1 MFRYQKLKSYFG
13 QIPEDYKNLGI
24 KELKELGAQDIEPAY
39 GGINFSAGRDAL
51 YKIVYCSR
59 LFSRFLAPLHRFDCH
74 HDNILYNKA
83 KEMDWDRI
91 LSPDKTFAI
100 YANVGN
106 SKIRHSQYASRR
118 LKDAIADYFMDK
130 YGKRP
135 SVDTEN
141 PDVWLN
147 LFINKNKAV
156 INLDLSGGAAH
167 IRGYRVST
175 IEAPMKET
183 LAAAIIKYTEWD
195 GEGPLFDPMCGS
207 GTLLI
212 EAMMSYC
219 RIPALYKREKFGFQN
234 LPDYSEHSWA
244 EAKRK
249 CDEQMR
255 PLPPGLISGGDL
267 DIDAALDNTEQL
279 PFGDRIELVKS
290 DFRNLED
297 LNNHTIVSNP
307 PYGVRLDTGSEDPGL
322 FMKDIGDFL
331 KQKCT
336 GSDAWIYVGSTA
348 LMKRIGLRTS
358 KRIILN
364 NGGLDGRLVH
374 LELYKGTKDP

>member
-13 QIPEDYKNLGI
+13 QIPEDYKDLGV
-24 KELKELGAQDIEPAY
+24 KELKRLGAENIEAGY
-39 GGINFSAGRDAL
+39 GGVNFSAGRNKL
-51 YKIVYCSR
+51 YEIVYCSR
-59 LFSRFLAPLHRFDCH
+59 VFSRFLAPLHRFDCH
-74 HDNILYNKA
+74 HDNILYDKA
-83 KEMDWDRI
+83 KDMDWDK
-91 LSPDKTFAI
+91 LLNPDKTFAI

-106 SKIRHSQYASRR
+106 SKISHSQFAARR

-130 YGKRP
+130 YDRRP

-141 PDVWLN
+141 PDVLLN

-167 IRGYRVST
+167 KRGYRVSQV
-175 IEAPMKET
+175 EAPMKET
-183 LAAAIIKYTEWD
+183 LAAAIIESTGWE
-195 GEGPLFDPMCGS
+195 GETPLFDPMCGS

-212 EAMMSYC
+212 EAMMKYC
-219 RIPALYKREKFGFQN
+219 KIPALYKREKFGFQC
-234 LPDYSEHSWA
+234 LPDYSEHHWVDV
-244 EAKRK
+244 KRK
-249 CDEQMR
+249 LDDEMR
-255 PLPPGLISGGDL
+255 PLPAGLIGGGDL
-267 DIDAALDNTEQL
+267 DINAALDNTEQL

-290 DFRNLED
+290 DFRDLES
-297 LNNHTIVSNP
+297 LEKQTIVSNP
-307 PYGVRLDTGSEDPGL
+307 PYGVRLDTGDDPGL

-336 GSDAWIYVGSTA
+336 GSDAWIYIGSTA

-364 NGGLDGRLVH
+364 NGGLDGRLAH
-374 LELYKGTKDP
+374 FEMYRGTKDP

>member
-13 QIPEDYKNLGI
+13 QIPEDYKELGI
-24 KELKELGAQDIEPAY
+24 AELKKLGAEDVEAAY
-39 GGINFSAGRDAL
+39 GGVNFSANRNRL
-51 YKIVYCSR
+51 YEIVYSSR
-59 LFSRFLAPLHRFDCH
+59 VFSRFLAPLHRFDCH
-74 HDNILYNKA
+74 HDNILYRKA
-83 KEMDWDRI
+83 KEMQWDRI
-91 LSPDKTFAI
+91 LSPEKTFAI

-106 SKIRHSQYASRR
+106 SKIRHSQYAARR
-118 LKDAIADYFMDK
+118 LKDAIADFFMDK
-130 YGKRP
+130 YGERP
-135 SVDTEN
+135 SVDTEE
-141 PDVWLN
+141 PDVWIN

-156 INLDLSGGAAH
+156 INLDLSGGASH
-167 IRGYRVST
+167 KRGYRVSSV
-175 IEAPMKET
+175 EAPMKET
-183 LAAAIIKYTEWD
+183 LAAAIVMYSGWE
-195 GEGPLFDPMCGS
+195 GETPLFDPMCGS

-219 RIPALYKREKFGFQN
+219 KIPALYKREKFGFQS

-244 EAKRK
+244 EVKRK
-249 CDEQMR
+249 CDENMR

-267 DIDAALDNTEQL
+267 DIEAALDNTEQL
-279 PFGDRIELVKS
+279 PFGDRIDFIKS
-290 DFRNLED
+290 DFRDLEPKE
-297 LNNHTIVSNP
+297 NHTIISNP
-307 PYGVRLDTGSEDPGL
+307 PYGVRLDTGDDPGL

-364 NGGLDGRLVH
+364 NGGLDGRLIH
-374 LELYKGTKDP
+374 LELYQGTRDP